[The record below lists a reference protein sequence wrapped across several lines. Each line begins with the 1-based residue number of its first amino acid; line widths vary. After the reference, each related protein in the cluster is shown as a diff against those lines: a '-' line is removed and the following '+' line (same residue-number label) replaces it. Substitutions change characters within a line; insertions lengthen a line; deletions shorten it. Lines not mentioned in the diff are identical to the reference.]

1 MRITLMLLLVLLS
14 AGCTLNPGYDQPPL
28 DAPKN
33 WRIIDH
39 DARDVAAALTSKRPA
54 QGRCTPPP
62 IPDAD
67 LFSGSSPKPLH
78 EGRSGQ
84 VPIH

>member
-39 DARDVAAALTSKRPA
+39 DARDVAAALDQQETGARTLYATTHP
-54 QGRCTPPP
+54 
-62 IPDAD
+62 
-67 LFSGSSPKPLH
+67 
-78 EGRSGQ
+78 
-84 VPIH
+84 